1 MVTQPLRVLFLC
13 TGNSCRSQMAEAWAN
28 ALHRGRIEAFS
39 AGTEPSVV
47 NPLAV
52 KVMAEA
58 GVDISSHRSK
68 HLREFLGQPFD
79 YVVTLCDS
87 AQAACPVFPVA
98 KQTVHAGF
106 PDPAKAD
113 GTPAESEAAFRRV
126 RDQLHDFVAGFP
138 RSLETAVAAEA
149 ARHKAEEMYRTGQY
163 FCSEAV
169 FQVANEYLGRP
180 VPDEMVRL
188 ASGFPVGI
196 GRSGCTCGAIAGG
209 VMALGL
215 KYGRTEAGAPMPG
228 MLEVAKE
235 LHDRF
240 KSRRKSTCCR
250 VLTKGMTLGSPD
262 HLKQCVTITGE
273 VASDVIELLARPRR

>member
-1 MVTQPLRVLFLC
+1 MLFLC
-13 TGNSCRSQMAEAWAN
+13 TGNSCRSQMAEGWAN
-28 ALHRGRIEAFS
+28 ALHNGRIEAFS
-39 AGTEPSVV
+39 AGTDPGEV

-58 GVDISSHRSK
+58 GVDISGHRSK
-68 HLREFLGQPFD
+68 HLGEFLGQPFD

-87 AQAACPVFPVA
+87 AQAACPVFPGA

-106 PDPAKAD
+106 PDPAQATGKPD
-113 GTPAESEAAFRRV
+113 EIQAEFRRV
-126 RDQLHDFVAGFP
+126 RDQLKDFVAGLP
-138 RSLETAVAAEA
+138 RSLEVRVAAEA
-149 ARHKAEEMYRTGQY
+149 ARHKAEQMYADGRF

-169 FQVANEYLGRP
+169 FLVANEYLGHP

-196 GRSGCTCGAIAGG
+196 GTSGCTCGAIAGG

-215 KYGRTEAGAPMPG
+215 RYGRTEAGAPMPG
-228 MLEVAKE
+228 MLEAAKE

-250 VLTKGMTLGSPD
+250 VLTKGMTLGSPE
-262 HLKQCVTITGE
+262 HLRHCVGITGE
-273 VASDVIELLARPRR
+273 VAADVIELLARPNP